1 MAITQPYVV
10 LKQEAR
16 TSKKYGTPMTKIT
29 FMGIKDRREYVTYI
43 DAPHRNY
50 KNWQHIINNPQHG
63 FVLRNLKTKL
73 HKGQELI
80 DADSTPIIDW
90 EDDNDTEIMRQ
101 IAEYWAEED
110 RRNGTDKFRD
120 LFE

>member
-1 MAITQPYVV
+1 MAIKQPYIV

-29 FMGIKDRREYVTYI
+29 FLGVKDRREYVTYI

-50 KNWQHIINNPQHG
+50 KKWLHIINHPDHG
-63 FVLRNLKTKL
+63 FVLRNLKTKS
-73 HKGQELI
+73 HKGDELI
-80 DADSTPIIDW
+80 DADSDPIIEW
-90 EDDNDTEIMRQ
+90 EDTTDEEIMRQ
-101 IAEYWAEED
+101 LAEVWAEED
-110 RRNGTDKFRD
+110 RRRGTDKFRD

>member
-1 MAITQPYVV
+1 
-10 LKQEAR
+10 
-16 TSKKYGTPMTKIT
+16 
-29 FMGIKDRREYVTYI
+29 VTYI

-90 EDDNDTEIMRQ
+90 EDNTDTEIMRQ

-110 RRNGTDKFRD
+110 RKNGTDKFRD